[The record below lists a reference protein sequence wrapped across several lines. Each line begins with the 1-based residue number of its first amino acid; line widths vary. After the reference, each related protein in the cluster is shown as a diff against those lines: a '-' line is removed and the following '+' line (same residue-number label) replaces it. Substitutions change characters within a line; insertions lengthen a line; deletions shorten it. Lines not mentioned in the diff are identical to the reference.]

1 MVAISNDVFQQL
13 SLANSGGPVCPQL
26 QHLTW
31 TSECGWEHSQQFFS
45 SHLVSVVF
53 WHCMNDFRDDMGLDF
68 AISPLP
74 TVRLETLTLGGCPPF
89 TAPTHSALSEVV
101 QRLNT
106 CFRRIAVR
114 SSLSDA
120 AWGHLASLPKLES
133 LCVTDTPSIEVLK
146 SIHRNLT
153 FPALGR
159 MVLELNGQ
167 YQHLPVLFSLLK
179 SSPLEEVVV
188 RESAKILHVG
198 VPTEVASA
206 MLKSEPHRS
215 LTSLVFTGF
224 HPAGLTFIS
233 HLGPFGALKTLK
245 CSTRC
250 QEFQQCGFP
259 LRDSDIE
266 QLASGLPQLVN
277 LYLGHKCIYN
287 HPNTTIKSMISLS
300 AHCPSLAALY
310 LPCNLTNVSED
321 AKMESGEPDPRLN
334 TRSSCAL
341 ECLAFEWM
349 IRPKDHEASGIMKS
363 ALRHLF
369 PRLRFT

>member
-31 TSECGWEHSQQFFS
+31 TSACGWEHAQQFLS
-45 SHLVSVVF
+45 PHLVSVVF
-53 WHCMNDFRDDMGLDF
+53 WHCTNDFHVDLGLDS

-74 TVRLETLTLGGCPPF
+74 TTQLEKLTLGGYPPY
-89 TAPTHSALSEVV
+89 TAPIHSALSEVV

-106 CFRRIAVR
+106 CFKRIDVR

-179 SSPLEEVVV
+179 SSSLEEVVV
-188 RESAKILHVG
+188 KESPKIRHVG
-198 VPTEVASA
+198 VPTEVAFA
-206 MLKSEPHRS
+206 ILKAELHRN
-215 LTSLVFTGF
+215 LNTLAFTGF
-224 HPAGLTFIS
+224 HPAGLTSIS
-233 HLGPFGALKTLK
+233 HLGPFGALKTLR

-250 QEFQQCGFP
+250 QEFQQCVFP

-266 QLASGLPQLVN
+266 QLASGLPQLEN
-277 LYLGHKCIYN
+277 LCLGHKCIYN
-287 HPNTTIKSMISLS
+287 HPNTTIKSMIALS

-310 LPCNLTNVSED
+310 LPCNLTNISED

-334 TRSSCAL
+334 TRSSCPL
-341 ECLAFEWM
+341 EFLAFEWM
-349 IRPKDHEASGIMKS
+349 IRPKDHEASRIMKS